1 MDLTTILPG
10 RRHKCPQ
17 TQSNTLSKNWLYN
30 YQPPD
35 LIIIDVSTT
44 VMKIILAILLCL
56 SGSAAFAGDMV
67 VGGETIY
74 EVQKR
79 DNLYLIGARYGVFW
93 KALAAE
99 NGLDPKA
106 PVPTGTVLRI
116 NNRKIVPKVIHSG
129 IIINIPDRTLYL
141 FKNGNLTT
149 FPVALGA
156 PVKGDWSDSRTPTGR
171 FSIVAKRK
179 DPVWHVPESIQIEY
193 FEKGKEVDETVPP
206 GPKNP
211 LGRYALQ
218 TSIPGILIHETI
230 WPNSI
235 YRYTSHGC
243 IRMLPEHME
252 KFFPMVERGLQGEI
266 IYEPV
271 KIAVLNDGR
280 ILLEVRTDIYKKRK
294 SVKEDVIQAIQA
306 RGLSEKVDWQKV
318 AKMIVD
324 GKGIAEDVVR
334 PQVVLPQKGTTV
346 NGGGRLSQDFF
357 GFFRSFLKFGK
368 N

>member
-1 MDLTTILPG
+1 M
-10 RRHKCPQ
+10 R
-17 TQSNTLSKNWLYN
+17 
-30 YQPPD
+30 
-35 LIIIDVSTT
+35 
-44 VMKIILAILLCL
+44 IILAILFFL
-56 SGSAAFAGDMV
+56 SVDVAFAGDLV
-67 VGGETIY
+67 VGGETTY
-74 EVQKR
+74 EVQKG

-93 KALAAE
+93 KAVAVQ
-99 NGLDPKA
+99 NGLDPKV
-106 PVPTGTVLRI
+106 PVPKGTIIKI
-116 NNRKIVPKVIHSG
+116 NNRKIVPRVIDQG

-141 FKNGNLTT
+141 FKDGNLTT

-156 PVKGDWSDSRTPTGR
+156 PAKNDWSDSRTPTGS

-179 DPVWHVPESIQIEY
+179 NPVWHVPESIQMEY
-193 FEKGKEVDETVPP
+193 FEKGKEIGETVPP

-218 TSIPGILIHETI
+218 TSIPAILIHETI

-252 KFFPMVERGLQGEI
+252 KLFPMVERGLQGEI

-271 KIAVLNDGR
+271 KIAALDDGR
-280 ILLEVRTDIYKKRK
+280 IFLEVRTDIYRKRK
-294 SVKEDVIQAIQA
+294 SIREDVIQAIQA

-318 AKMIVD
+318 VKMIVD
-324 GKGIAEDVVR
+324 EKGIAEDIARPEVV
-334 PQVVLPQKGTTV
+334 PAQKGTRGE
-346 NGGGRLSQDFF
+346 GGGRTSRDFF
-357 GFFRSFLKFGK
+357 GFFRSLLKSTE

>member
-1 MDLTTILPG
+1 
-10 RRHKCPQ
+10 
-17 TQSNTLSKNWLYN
+17 
-30 YQPPD
+30 
-35 LIIIDVSTT
+35 
-44 VMKIILAILLCL
+44 MKIISTILFCL
-56 SGSAAFAGDMV
+56 FASVLFAGDMII
-67 VGGETIY
+67 GGEKTY

-93 KALAAE
+93 KALAAQ

-106 PVPTGTVLRI
+106 PVPKGTVLKI
-116 NNRKIVPKVIHSG
+116 NNRKIVPRAIGNG
-129 IIINIPDRTLYL
+129 IIVNIPDRTLYL
-141 FKNGNLTT
+141 FKDGSLTA

-156 PVKGDWSDSRTPTGR
+156 PVKSDLSDSRTPTGK

-179 DPVWHVPESIQIEY
+179 NPVWYVPESIQIEY

-218 TSIPGILIHETI
+218 TSFPAVLIHETI
-230 WPNSI
+230 WPSSI

-252 KFFPMVERGLQGEI
+252 KLFPMVERGIQGEI

-271 KIAVLNDGR
+271 KIAVLDDGR
-280 ILLEVRTDIYKKRK
+280 IFLEVRTDIYKKRK
-294 SVKEDVIQAIQA
+294 SIREDVIQMIH
-306 RGLSEKVDWQKV
+306 RRSLSDKVDWQKV
-318 AKMIVD
+318 AKMIQD
-324 GKGIAEDVVR
+324 EKGIAEDVTR
-334 PQVVLPQKGTTV
+334 PEVVLNQRNAGVSGKGW
-346 NGGGRLSQDFF
+346 LSRNFSD
-357 GFFRSFLKFGK
+357 FFRSFLRSAH

>member
-1 MDLTTILPG
+1 
-10 RRHKCPQ
+10 
-17 TQSNTLSKNWLYN
+17 
-30 YQPPD
+30 
-35 LIIIDVSTT
+35 
-44 VMKIILAILLCL
+44 MKIILVILLCL
-56 SGSAAFAGDMV
+56 SASVAFAGDMII
-67 VGGETIY
+67 GGETTY

-79 DNLYLIGARYGVFW
+79 DNLYLIGARHGVFW
-93 KALAAE
+93 KALAVQ
-99 NGLDPKA
+99 NGLDPKL
-106 PVPTGTVLRI
+106 PVPKGTILKI
-116 NNRKIVPKVIHSG
+116 NNKKIVPRMAENG

-141 FKNGNLTT
+141 FKDGNLTT

-179 DPVWHVPESIQIEY
+179 NPVWHVPESIQIEY

-218 TSIPGILIHETI
+218 TSIPAVLIHETI

-243 IRMLPEHME
+243 IRVLPEHME
-252 KFFPMVERGLQGEI
+252 KLFPMVERGLQGEI

-271 KIAVLNDGR
+271 KLAALDNGR
-280 ILLEVRTDIYKKRK
+280 IFLEVRTDIYKKRK
-294 SVKEDVIQAIQA
+294 SVREDVIQMIQA
-306 RGLSEKVDWQKV
+306 RGLSERVDWQKV
-318 AKMIVD
+318 AKMVQD
-324 GKGIAEDVVR
+324 EKGIAEDIAR
-334 PQVVLPQKGTTV
+334 PETVPSQKSAGLT
-346 NGGGRLSQDFF
+346 GKSWLSRDFF
-357 GFFRSFLKFGK
+357 DLFKSFIKSAK